1 MYFTFNVLFDDL
13 FCIVSYDKIGVLLP
27 GSVISKVCT
36 VGFIFIFFETSSP
49 SILKYIV
56 CSLQDSSVANFM

>member
-56 CSLQDSSVANFM
+56 